1 MVSLRANKPLFY
13 SIVISGSVI
22 ASLASGLSPELSTY
36 FELVELPTEVTIARL
51 NNLLHSQTNGLHV
64 CECRFSMLFTKY
76 ILADKRFTNSI
87 LPTKRF
93 TNSVL
98 STKLS
103 ANSILSTKLS
113 TNSILSTNYPPIVF
127 CLLNYPP
134 IVFCL
139 LNYPPIVFCLL
150 TIHQ

>member
-51 NNLLHSQTNGLHV
+51 NNLLHSQTNGLRV

-87 LPTKRF
+87 LF
-93 TNSVL
+93 
-98 STKLS
+98 TKLS
-103 ANSILSTKLS
+103 TNSFLSTKLS

-127 CLLNYPP
+127 CPLNYSP
-134 IVFCL
+134 IIFCL
-139 LNYPPIVFCLL
+139 INN
-150 TIHQ
+150 